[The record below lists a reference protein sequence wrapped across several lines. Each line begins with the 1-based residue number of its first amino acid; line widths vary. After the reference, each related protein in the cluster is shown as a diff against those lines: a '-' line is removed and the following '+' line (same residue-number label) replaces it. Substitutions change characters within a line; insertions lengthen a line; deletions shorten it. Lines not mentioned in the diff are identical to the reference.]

1 MRHGIK
7 IVEKITP
14 TAFGTIDKK
23 ENTKYNENWR
33 K

>member
-1 MRHGIK
+1 LKPNNPIILAGIRQK

-14 TAFGTIDKK
+14 TAKK
-23 ENTKYNENWR
+23 IVAK